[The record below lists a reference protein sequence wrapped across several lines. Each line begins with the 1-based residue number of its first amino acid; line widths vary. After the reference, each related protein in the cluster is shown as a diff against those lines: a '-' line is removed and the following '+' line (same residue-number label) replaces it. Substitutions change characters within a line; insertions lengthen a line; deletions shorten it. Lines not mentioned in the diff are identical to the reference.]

1 MIGEPSVREVSEFLA
16 ADGYVVAVEGSGARL
31 LARDGTGRKRDDL
44 RVWLPTLAP
53 GGELPAQALMAEMAQ
68 ARAAEPA
75 TANLI
80 LLQTLPAL
88 GTDFLR
94 AATEA
99 HALVRTFGFFFDS
112 PYRQGGAAG
121 PVGSGAGAARKAA
134 DLFRSE
140 DLFRPELLIGSDA
153 VHALRASPGA
163 GEWRVAQPFVIQT
176 SVDAPHGG
184 AHAGADLLPQLIADA
199 AAPAAGAS
207 MTLVVGPAGI
217 GKSILFSAFFTYLY
231 SAFQQAKLQQ
241 RESARP
247 IAILPSHLAGLPAMR
262 TGDLFDAL
270 TTTVGARPMS
280 QELLDWSLKT
290 GRALLLCDGIDEFFA
305 EQTDFFAEIDRRHLS
320 GGQARYYVFL
330 RDSLLGTSPSL
341 AKLVSDLTARGV
353 ATRIYRMLKWQQAA
367 GRVDDAADPRRTMVW
382 LRREGRRPGPGE
394 ADTAATAD
402 ILREMRASPVLWELA
417 GLPLFCELIIT
428 ELSQGGGT
436 KTVDEYDL
444 LELLLDRLA
453 SREWDKLAPFD
464 ATGRGAQEEAFIWS
478 RRVGELMNWTQAGDW
493 SLSLG
498 GRRPKAAPSGD
509 DMAGA
514 LAAIRRRYGTRGLY
528 EILEE
533 IAFDYRC
540 PAGKAASGKAAG
552 GKAVPPARGF
562 GLGSLIAKYRQKTG
576 GMDKLIESQGQRI
589 LTQFALFTQ
598 GNERTVD
605 FAHPIVADFLA
616 ARYVLRSLRATPGDA
631 CRLLDH
637 AEPDDAPVFFG
648 YLRREVVRD
657 AKLHKSLR
665 AVAASARLPA
675 DCKSR
680 IARVTGE

>member
-1 MIGEPSVREVSEFLA
+1 
-16 ADGYVVAVEGSGARL
+16 
-31 LARDGTGRKRDDL
+31 
-44 RVWLPTLAP
+44 
-53 GGELPAQALMAEMAQ
+53 
-68 ARAAEPA
+68 
-75 TANLI
+75 
-80 LLQTLPAL
+80 
-88 GTDFLR
+88 
-94 AATEA
+94 
-99 HALVRTFGFFFDS
+99 
-112 PYRQGGAAG
+112 
-121 PVGSGAGAARKAA
+121 
-134 DLFRSE
+134 
-140 DLFRPELLIGSDA
+140 
-153 VHALRASPGA
+153 
-163 GEWRVAQPFVIQT
+163 
-176 SVDAPHGG
+176 
-184 AHAGADLLPQLIADA
+184 
-199 AAPAAGAS
+199 
-207 MTLVVGPAGI
+207 
-217 GKSILFSAFFTYLY
+217 LFSAFFTYLY

-241 RESARP
+241 REASRP
-247 IAILPSHLAGLPAMR
+247 VAILPSHLAGLAAMR
-262 TGDLFDAL
+262 TGDLLNAL

-280 QELLDWSLKT
+280 QALLDWSLKT

-320 GGQARYYVFL
+320 GGQARYYIFL

-341 AKLVSDLTARGV
+341 GKLVSDLTARGV

-394 ADTAATAD
+394 ADTTATAD

-428 ELSQGGGT
+428 ELSQGGAAG
-436 KTVDEYDL
+436 TVDEYDL

-478 RRVGELMNWTQAGDW
+478 QRVGELMNWTQAGDW
-493 SLSLG
+493 SLSL
-498 GRRPKAAPSGD
+498 RRRQPDRKTAPAGD

-514 LAAIRRRYGTRGLY
+514 LAAIRRRYGTKGLY

-540 PAGKAASGKAAG
+540 PGGKAASGKVTSGKVTG
-552 GKAVPPARGF
+552 GKTAPLARGF
-562 GLGSLIAKYRQKTG
+562 GLGSLLAKYRQKTG

-616 ARYVLRSLRATPGDA
+616 ARYALRSLRAAPGDA

-637 AEPDDAPVFFG
+637 AEPDGAPVFFG
-648 YLRREVVRD
+648 YLRREIARD
-657 AKLHKSLR
+657 AKLHRSLR
-665 AVAASARLPA
+665 TAAASPKASA
-675 DCKSR
+675 DCRTR
-680 IARVTGE
+680 IALITGD